1 MLVRTQIFC
10 VVRTD
15 FNTSSFLFSFL
26 TVNFCL
32 SVTGHKLPAKC
43 ECYFANDF
51 ILNRG
56 KNSWIDFK
64 NFGLFVSRCTKVS
77 LSRDLTIVQ

>member
-1 MLVRTQIFC
+1 MWSELISIHHYFFLV
-10 VVRTD
+10 
-15 FNTSSFLFSFL
+15 FL

-56 KNSWIDFK
+56 KNPWIDFK
-64 NFGLFVSRCTKVS
+64 SFGFLGVLEQRFDYSSINKCTYK
-77 LSRDLTIVQ
+77 